1 MKKQVLIIDGSS
13 FLYRAYYS
21 MRPLHTPNGQPVHA
35 VYGFCR
41 MIKKLLSTFQ
51 AQHVALVWDSK
62 GKTARH
68 ELFADY
74 KATRQAPPSDL
85 FDQKQL
91 IVQFAEL
98 IGLHQV
104 MQPGVEADDLIGS
117 LARYA
122 QQHDYEAIVVSSDK
136 DLAQLLTENV
146 HIFDAFKDIT
156 ITKQSFQADKGM
168 AVEKLAFYH
177 ALVGDASDNIP
188 GVKGIGPK
196 GALTLVNQF
205 NSLDELYAN
214 LNQVASERIR
224 NALQANKENAYLSHQ
239 LFLLRDVP
247 VTLNEEQLIFD
258 TAAWSKAR
266 PFFEQLGFTS
276 LLKEIAAP
284 QQSTMQPAEP
294 FAHERYQF
302 ITINTPES
310 LQQVADEIKAAGLVA
325 LDTET
330 TGLSPL
336 QSTMVGLSLCTRQ
349 GCAYYIPLRHTTG
362 ELQLDVETVQR
373 VLGPI
378 FADTAIKK
386 VLHNAKFDLLVL
398 QRANLPL
405 RGLSFDTIVAAS
417 LLVPDWQRVGLK
429 SLSLSYFDERMLTFD
444 QVVTQ
449 KNYADFTQVPLA
461 LATNYAAADAHQTFK
476 LFHVLEKQ
484 LRDQQLLALY
494 ENIEHPLIDVLSA
507 MEYEGIACDA
517 QLLGTIDAQ
526 LTKALSALEYEIC
539 SLIGYLPGAINLNSP
554 KQLEQLLFGQ
564 LKLPPQ
570 KKSAKKTGYST
581 DQEVL
586 QTLAEM
592 HIVPRL
598 ILKYRELYKLK
609 STYVSALPAAIN
621 PETGHIHTSYNQ
633 ISVATGR
640 LASSEPNLQNI
651 PVQEGELTVRSAFFA
666 PENEVFISADYSQIE
681 LRVLAHLSQDKALLE
696 AFLHNRDIHAQTAA
710 GLFDTALDQV
720 THQQRQ
726 IGKRIN
732 FSILYGLTPYGLSKD
747 LNISTTQAKEYI
759 DKYFAQY
766 PAVRGWMDQVIEQT
780 KRTGY
785 TQTVWGRKRAV
796 PGIREKNR
804 HLFEAACRIA
814 INTCA
819 QGTAAEIMK
828 MGMIKLHEAF
838 KQQNLDAR
846 IILQIHDELLIKTP
860 HGQEKSVHDLT
871 QKTLESV
878 VDWPVPLKV
887 TLRSGKTWQDVTK

>member
-21 MRPLHTPNGQPVHA
+21 MRPLHTPHGQPVHA

-41 MIKKLLSTFQ
+41 MIKKLLTTFQ

-85 FDQKQL
+85 FDQKRL

-104 MQPGVEADDLIGS
+104 AQPGVEADDLIGA

-122 QQHDYEAIVVSSDK
+122 QTHDYDAIVVSSDK

-156 ITKQSFQADKGM
+156 VTKQSFQADKGLP
-168 AVEKLAFYH
+168 VEKLAFYH

-214 LNQVASERIR
+214 LDQVASERIR
-224 NALQANKENAYLSHQ
+224 NALQAHKESAYLSHQ

-247 VTLNEEQLIFD
+247 ITINEEQLIFD
-258 TAAWSKAR
+258 ATAWSNAK
-266 PFFEQLGFTS
+266 PLFEQLGFTS
-276 LLKEIAAP
+276 LLKEITIPNDAMSRP
-284 QQSTMQPAEP
+284 TEP

-302 ITINTPES
+302 ITINTPE
-310 LQQVADEIKAAGLVA
+310 LLWQVADELKTAGLFA

-336 QSTMVGLSLCTRQ
+336 QSTMVGLSLCTRH
-349 GCAYYIPLRHTTG
+349 GHAYYLPLRHKTG
-362 ELQLDVETVQR
+362 ELQLDFEMVQK

-386 VLHNAKFDLLVL
+386 VLHNAKFDQLVL
-398 QRANLPL
+398 QRAKLPL
-405 RGLSFDTIVAAS
+405 HGLTFDTIVAAS
-417 LLVPDWQRVGLK
+417 LLAPDWQRVGLK
-429 SLSLSYFDERMLTFD
+429 SLSLSYFEERMLTFD
-444 QVVTQ
+444 QVVT
-449 KNYADFTQVPLA
+449 KNNYADFTYVPIA

-484 LRDQQLLALY
+484 LREQQLLTLY
-494 ENIEHPLIDVLSA
+494 EKIEHPLIDVLSA

-517 QLLGTIDAQ
+517 KRLEILDEQ
-526 LTKALSALEYEIC
+526 LTKTLSALEYEIC

-581 DQEVL
+581 DHEVL

-609 STYVSALPAAIN
+609 STYVSALPTTIN

-666 PENEVFISADYSQIE
+666 PENQLFISADYSQIE
-681 LRVLAHLSQDKALLE
+681 LRVLAHLSQDKALIE
-696 AFLHNRDIHAQTAA
+696 AFLHDRDIHAQTAA
-710 GLFDTALDQV
+710 GLFDIALDQV
-720 THQQRQ
+720 SHQQRQ

-747 LNISTTQAKEYI
+747 LNIPTTQAKEYI

-766 PAVRGWMDQVIEQT
+766 PAVREWMNQIIEQT

-785 TQTVWGRKRAV
+785 TQTVWGRRRAV
-796 PGIREKNR
+796 PGIHEKNKN
-804 HLFEAACRIA
+804 LFEAACRIA

-828 MGMIKLHEAF
+828 MGMIRLHEAF
-838 KQQNLDAR
+838 KHQNLGAR
-846 IILQIHDELLIKTP
+846 ITLQIHDELLIKTP
-860 HGQEKSVHDLT
+860 QDQAQSVQDLT
-871 QKTLESV
+871 KKILEST
-878 VDWPVPLKV
+878 VDWSVPLKV